1 MKLLVSIFVA
11 AALSGCAPSFESAR
25 ITCSTPPVVRVSLS
39 AEDGVTEG
47 EEFSV
52 WRSEWTKTGEVI
64 YRVGKIRIFRVESE
78 GTSLAEVIEGAPELG
93 DRVTKWLI
101 SEGGKARVLGES
113 DSSLKGLLTV
123 DCTE

>member
-1 MKLLVSIFVA
+1 M
-11 AALSGCAPSFESAR
+11 
-25 ITCSTPPVVRVSLS
+25 SLS